1 MGEEAVTTLRAELD
15 RFERADEGLALLEV
29 FLEVA
34 RPRLG
39 PVVLDPVGL
48 RLSDQLATDRG
59 LVLELIEGIESE
71 PQTNGR
77 VVERGFDMDDEQA
90 RWDYVRLAYS
100 SRQATV
106 WSARQRTTY
115 FEAANFPATNFA
127 TTGRETSGQHR
138 ATYWLPDSLKA
149 EYFEALTA
157 RGWAIPDDWLAAV
170 AKRPKPWWKRGGR

>member
-1 MGEEAVTTLRAELD
+1 MPEEAVTTLPAELD
-15 RFERADEGLALLEV
+15 RFERAEEGLALLEV

-39 PVVLDPVGL
+39 PVVLDPIGL
-48 RLSDQLATDRG
+48 RLPDAMTADRA
-59 LVLELIEGIESE
+59 LVQELIEQLERE
-71 PQTNGR
+71 PRGKGR
-77 VVERGFDMDDEQA
+77 VVEREFDLDDEQA

-100 SRQATV
+100 SNQATV
-106 WSARQRTTY
+106 WSARRRTTY
-115 FEAANFPATNFA
+115 FEA
-127 TTGRETSGQHR
+127 TGRHK

-157 RGWAIPDDWLAAV
+157 RGWAVPEDWLTAV